1 MTVGLLLALA
11 AASGVHLLYTALVD
25 GRRDLPGRRG
35 TRSRPRRSLYVA
47 TFGGKNEGG
56 RGSFAGVPGALVRW
70 ADDRGLG
77 PDGFRWRELVLTSGL
92 AAGLGGL
99 VGLVIFGAV
108 LPALVLA
115 GAASVWPMAV
125 GRRRRQQQLAV
136 AHDAWPQLVE
146 QIRVSTAELGRSV
159 PQALFEAGRSGPVAL
174 RPAFDEAQREWLLS
188 TDFDRTVSLLKRRLA
203 DPTADAAC
211 ETLLVAHQVGGTDLD
226 ARLRALVEDRL
237 LDVQSRKDARA
248 RQAGVR
254 FARRFVL
261 LVPCGMALAG
271 LTIGSGQA
279 AYRTSW
285 GQALVTAGVLSVVLC
300 WLWAGHLLKLP
311 PEDRVFGEGTP

>member
-1 MTVGLLLALA
+1 MTVGVLLASMA
-11 AASGVHLLYTALVD
+11 AIGVHLLHTALAD
-25 GRRDLPGRRG
+25 GRRDLPGAAWRERRAASGG
-35 TRSRPRRSLYVA
+35 TAVVLA
-47 TFGGKNEGG
+47 
-56 RGSFAGVPGALVRW
+56 RW
-70 ADDRGLG
+70 AERFGLG
-77 PDGFRWRELVLTSGL
+77 EVRWRELVLTGAL
-92 AAGLGGL
+92 AGALCGS
-99 VGLVIFGAV
+99 VGLVVFGSA
-108 LPALVLA
+108 LPALVMA
-115 GAASVWPMAV
+115 GAAVAWPVASW
-125 GRRRRQQQLAV
+125 RLRQQRRLAA

-146 QIRVSTAELGRSV
+146 QIRVATAELGRSV
-159 PQALFEAGRSGPVAL
+159 PQALFEAGRSGPAVL
-174 RPAFDEAQREWLLS
+174 RPAFEEAQREWLLS
-188 TDFDRTVSLLKRRLA
+188 TDFERTVALLKRRLA

-271 LTIGSGQA
+271 LSIGAGQS

-300 WLWAGHLLKLP
+300 WLWAGRLLKLP
-311 PEDRVFGEGTP
+311 PEERVFGEGS

>member
-1 MTVGLLLALA
+1 MVGLVLALA
-11 AASGVHLLYTALVD
+11 AGAGVHLLHTALVD
-25 GRRDLPGRRG
+25 GRRDLGGRGRRG
-35 TRSRPRRSLYVA
+35 
-47 TFGGKNEGG
+47 
-56 RGSFAGVPGALVRW
+56 W
-70 ADDRGLG
+70 G
-77 PDGFRWRELVLTSGL
+77 PDAGSGVRAVAGRSARRLGLVDVRWRELVLASSLVAML
-92 AAGLGGL
+92 AAL
-99 VGLVIFGAV
+99 VGLAIFGSL

-115 GAASVWPMAV
+115 GAAVAWPAATS
-125 GRRRRQQQLAV
+125 RARQQQRLAV

-146 QIRVSTAELGRSV
+146 QIRVATAELGRSV
-159 PQALFEAGRSGPVAL
+159 PQALFEAGRSGPAVL
-174 RPAFDEAQREWLLS
+174 RPAFEEAHREWLLS
-188 TDFDRTVSLLKRRLA
+188 IDFDRTITLLKRRLA

-271 LTIGSGQA
+271 LSIGSGQA
-279 AYRTSW
+279 AYQTTW
-285 GQALVTAGVLSVVLC
+285 GQSLVTAGVLSVVLC
-300 WLWAGHLLKLP
+300 WLWAGRLLKLP
-311 PEDRVFGEGTP
+311 PEERVLGEGRH